1 MRIQRMALNK
11 LFKIFHETDV
21 LRKLKIL
28 EPIGKRALTRSDLLQ
43 NTTLNTSKLTPLLEE
58 LLEKE
63 YINVDVDGKYHLTQP
78 LPKESEIKIF
88 KYILTKSP
96 KHSTMLRSTKVE
108 AKRLKVILNKLYEDG
123 LLDYDFKRER
133 YSIASS
139 DDDIIQKIIESIST
153 PDKIRAFILSY
164 RKSRERSEGI
174 SPLLDTF
181 FSFQRMQ
188 SLSLDMAS
196 FFLNRGFTFMND
208 LNWSYEEDENDEN
221 INNLTEE
228 ILTVADD
235 SPVSFWNNMRADL
248 SVSGMR
254 SHEIIISE
262 INELDEVVMQ
272 KAIRNIPY
280 ANNMEKFVKAL
291 EYELFGDYSDR
302 LLNTDYRN
310 FSTDVGKALYPY
322 YIKKYP
328 IETFE
333 KAFRDSINLFFS
345 RSEYTY
351 SMSFG
356 ESGSSV
362 KFDYIARKGSK
373 EFLSNLNSSLATIE
387 LYANDQQ
394 RLLDQLVDMQYIF
407 PESKITPRMKAILY
421 FCVKDEPKNEWV
433 LALRKIFPNAWQEL
447 IEDKEW
453 DQTKYR
459 KANPTPIQQ

>member
-1 MRIQRMALNK
+1 MAENK

-21 LRKLKIL
+21 LSKLKIL
-28 EPIGKRALTRSDLLQ
+28 EPIGKRELTRSDLLR
-43 NTTLNTSKLTPLLEE
+43 NTTLNTSELAPLLEE

-78 LPKESEIKIF
+78 IPKESEIKIF

-96 KHSTMLRSTKVE
+96 KHSTMLRSAKVK

-153 PDKIRAFILSY
+153 HDEIKAFILLY

-174 SPLLDTF
+174 SPLIETL
-181 FSFQRMQ
+181 FSFQRMKN
-188 SLSLDMAS
+188 LSLDMAS
-196 FFLNRGFTFMND
+196 FFLNRGFAFMND
-208 LNWSYEEDENDEN
+208 LNWNYEEDENDEN

-235 SPVSFWNNMRADL
+235 SPVSFWKNLRKDL
-248 SVSGMR
+248 SVS
-254 SHEIIISE
+254 SFDAHETIILE
-262 INELDEVVMQ
+262 IQEMDKEVIQ
-272 KAIRNIPY
+272 KAISNITY
-280 ANNMEKFVKAL
+280 TNDIEKFVTAL

-302 LLNTDYRN
+302 LLPTDNRN
-310 FSTDVGKALYPY
+310 FSTYIGKALYPY

-328 IETFE
+328 IETFG

-345 RSEYTY
+345 RSDYKDI
-351 SMSFG
+351 MSFG
-356 ESGSSV
+356 KSGSSE
-362 KFDYIARKGSK
+362 KFNYIARNGST
-373 EFLSNLNSSLATIE
+373 EFLSNLNSFLGTMIG

-394 RLLDQLVDMQYIF
+394 RFLDQLVDMQYIF

-421 FCVKDEPKNEWV
+421 FCVKDEPKNECV
-433 LALRKIFPNAWQEL
+433 LSLKKIFPNAWREL